1 MGSHFKANAQI
12 EMFSIYKLPTPDL
25 KGNLADL
32 PSAQVINCVL
42 GNPLGLKTLS
52 LAQTRQSSRDHKK
65 AENIRFRPLALVKEE
80 HSYLFIP
87 YSKNKNIRRFHF

>member
-1 MGSHFKANAQI
+1 MVSALSGFPFQSKCTNRNVFHLLITQPT
-12 EMFSIYKLPTPDL
+12 PTPDL

-52 LAQTRQSSRDHKK
+52 LAQTRQPSRDHKK
-65 AENIRFRPLALVKEE
+65 AENI
-80 HSYLFIP
+80 
-87 YSKNKNIRRFHF
+87 